1 MGVQAMRL
9 LTGNTGNRQ
18 QPLTGKTEKTKK
30 PKITA
35 TG

>member
-18 QPLTGKTEKTKK
+18 QPLTGKTEKPENRK
-30 PKITA
+30 
-35 TG
+35 